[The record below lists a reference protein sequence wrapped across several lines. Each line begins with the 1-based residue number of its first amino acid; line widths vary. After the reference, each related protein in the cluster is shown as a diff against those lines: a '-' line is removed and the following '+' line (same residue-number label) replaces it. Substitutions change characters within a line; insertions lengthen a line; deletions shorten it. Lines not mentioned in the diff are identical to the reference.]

1 MSKMNLKIKNFSEFE
16 EAVKELTDSY
26 LKLKDLFA
34 NQKRNAEKVNQTDVW
49 TGASQDAMY
58 NKYKMLNDNY
68 DPIEYS
74 LELYIKFLNKSKE
87 DYLLIN
93 QAIAKNV
100 DEFEKS
106 LDVNS

>member
-1 MSKMNLKIKNFSEFE
+1 MNLKIKNFSEFE
-16 EAVKELTDSY
+16 EAVKELTDTY
-26 LKLKDLFA
+26 MKLKDLFA

-58 NKYKMLNDNY
+58 SKYKMLNDNY